1 MKAILGLL
9 CLCGLTGVA
18 YGLFY
23 RLLWSSVTDEPTVRK
38 LLPKRTDSANQENQA
53 HPSLREDAPQA
64 VRDTIIKAMSSSTD
78 APPKN
83 L

>member
-1 MKAILGLL
+1 MNAILGLL
-9 CLCGLTGVA
+9 CFCGLTGVA

-23 RLLWSSVTDEPTVRK
+23 RLLWSSVMDKPTGPRHSTHRNY
-38 LLPKRTDSANQENQA
+38 LANQKNQA
-53 HPSLREDAPQA
+53 QPSPGISRSQPL
-64 VRDTIIKAMSSSTD
+64 RDTTIKAMSSSTD